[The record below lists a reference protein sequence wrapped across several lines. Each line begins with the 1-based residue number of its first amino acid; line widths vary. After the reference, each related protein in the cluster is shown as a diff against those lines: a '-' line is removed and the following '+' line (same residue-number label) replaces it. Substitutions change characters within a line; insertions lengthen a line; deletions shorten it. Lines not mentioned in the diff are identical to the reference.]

1 MRRTRLF
8 NVIAIATFL
17 SLLLPLLVGC
27 SSQYE
32 TASATIPDGWE
43 AVSTSGK
50 VTHLRLKEGSDAYHY
65 MEINQRSFRG
75 SYKFLDMEIA
85 GNPENR
91 AIRPNENGNIYVI
104 LYYGHMWMKY
114 DQATDQYVMSEP
126 PAPEDDKLYRINMS
140 YIPDA
145 GYPHHLAELGQ
156 LDAENS
162 LTLESLSSEQDGVRI
177 GFSNAIMVPIHV
189 SELNTGWDSIYF
201 NILSYSPSEDTANH
215 DVGSSASMYCAVYYS
230 QFDDAVFFQNEELD
244 ALQRSF
250 PYFFCT
256 YYPLVNFILAGIAIV
271 LSVMAVRK
279 RWSPIYP
286 IIPCL
291 VGIYYNWMLIPYWSS
306 VPANDYI
313 MGNLGQIVFAFLFL
327 LLHVLL
333 GIVLLAVHL
342 ILKAARKRKA
352 RQQALEIIAAAKS
365 K

>member
-1 MRRTRLF
+1 MCHSIDILPSLRYTVIKQTEVAQRKRVFDMRRTRLF

-85 GNPENR
+85 GNSENR
-91 AIRPNENGNIYVI
+91 AIRPDENGNIYVI

-189 SELNTGWDSIYF
+189 SELNGMGLSLFQYSELLTVGRYGQPRCRLFSFYVLRG
-201 NILSYSPSEDTANH
+201 IL
-215 DVGSSASMYCAVYYS
+215 
-230 QFDDAVFFQNEELD
+230 
-244 ALQRSF
+244 
-250 PYFFCT
+250 
-256 YYPLVNFILAGIAIV
+256 
-271 LSVMAVRK
+271 
-279 RWSPIYP
+279 
-286 IIPCL
+286 
-291 VGIYYNWMLIPYWSS
+291 
-306 VPANDYI
+306 
-313 MGNLGQIVFAFLFL
+313 
-327 LLHVLL
+327 
-333 GIVLLAVHL
+333 
-342 ILKAARKRKA
+342 
-352 RQQALEIIAAAKS
+352 
-365 K
+365 